1 MGPLFATLT
10 AALSFALSI
19 PPAVEQYRRDR
30 KGFWQTL
37 RWMGVYALYVA
48 VGIAILML
56 PVDGPQPPAKAALA
70 TLFMLTW
77 IAYGMVWLI
86 RKVPRY
92 RELPAWVDKRSL
104 DYLFVLALSGLLA
117 ATFLI

>member
-1 MGPLFATLT
+1 MGPLFAILT
-10 AALSFALSI
+10 AVVSFVLSI

-30 KGFWQTL
+30 KGFWQTVK
-37 RWMGVYALYVA
+37 WMGVYALYVA
-48 VGIAILML
+48 IGLAILVL
-56 PVDGPQPPAKAALA
+56 SADGPQPPLKAGLA

-92 RELPAWVDKRSL
+92 RTLPAWIDTQSL
-104 DYLFVLALSGLLA
+104 DGLFALALAGLLVA
-117 ATFLI
+117 LLAL

>member
-1 MGPLFATLT
+1 MGPLFAILT

-37 RWMGVYALYVA
+37 KWMGVYALYIA
-48 VGIAILML
+48 VGIGVLML
-56 PVDGPQPPAKAALA
+56 SAEGPQPPAKAAFA

-92 RELPAWVDKRSL
+92 RELPAWIDKRWL
-104 DYLFVLALSGLLA
+104 DYLFALTLSGLLA
-117 ATFLI
+117 AVFLL